1 MNKSNIIPVTV
12 TGSTDSKATTCN
24 ERKIHYKTTAT
35 KQEIKSALKLI
46 ELLFLKGEIPQHV
59 YRNICNEYYGKGIDI
74 AADACYTINTP
85 RQDAV

>member
-1 MNKSNIIPVTV
+1 MNNIIPI
-12 TGSTDSKATTCN
+12 KAAELSNPNPAACN
-24 ERKIHYKTTAT
+24 ESKVHYKTTAT

-46 ELLFLKGEIPQHV
+46 EFLFLKGEIPKHV

-74 AADACYTINTP
+74 AADACYNINTP